1 MKSSLVW
8 NRKVQLGFGA
18 AILTLLGSGVISYRA
33 LVVSNQ
39 SQGWVRHT
47 GQVLEELQEVLSAS
61 QNIESSSR
69 GFVLTGDKSYIES
82 FKGNILREAKAAGS
96 IEELTADNLVQQRR
110 VLVLKKLLAQKIRFS
125 VSVIDL
131 RQAKGME
138 AAAELIGDGPRQQI
152 TGDIQ
157 DLVLEMQD
165 EERRLLA
172 VRDAVASRQLEHTKI
187 VLVLASLL
195 GLLTALAAEWSVRH
209 ENGKSGRTEE
219 TLRGSEEKYR
229 MLVDGVRDYAI
240 FMLDLR
246 GQILSW
252 NAGAEKVKGY
262 KAEEIIGHNFSCF
275 FPPEE
280 IKQGRPEELL
290 RLTAITGRQE
300 EQRMRIRKDGSRFL
314 ANLTFTALRDRDGNL
329 KGFSEFSHD
338 LSESKESGAKYRGLL
353 EAAPD
358 AMVVVNQS
366 GEIVLLN
373 VQAEKQFG
381 YRRDE
386 LVGQKVKNIIPEG
399 FAERLIADGTRSAA
413 EALAQQIGTGI
424 ELSGRRKNG
433 SEFPIEI
440 MLSPLESAEGIL
452 VTAAIRNISTRKD
465 AEEHLAQMEGRY
477 RGLLEAAP
485 DAMVVVNQSGEIVLL
500 NVQAEKQF
508 GYRRD
513 ELVGQKVKNIIPE
526 GFAER
531 LIADGTRSAAE
542 ALAQQIGTG
551 IELSG
556 RRKDGSEFPIEIML
570 SPLESAEGI
579 LVTAAIRNISVRKDA
594 DLQLVQKVEELNRS
608 NEELQ
613 QFSYVASHDLQEPL
627 RMVASYTQLLA
638 NRYKGKLDVDA
649 DEFIDFAVDGCN
661 RMQRLIQDL
670 LAYSRSGT
678 DGKALQKRSS
688 EDALNNALKN
698 LSGTIEESGAV
709 VTHDA
714 LPAITTDDT
723 QLEQVF
729 QNLVGNAIKYRGTEV
744 PTVHISAARKGLE
757 EWTFSVRD
765 NGLGIEA
772 QYFERIF
779 ILFQRLHGRTE
790 FKGTG
795 IGLAICKKIVEGL
808 GGRIW
813 VESQVGKGSTFY
825 FTLPGK
831 DLKNDIDSNELH
843 THRSLVSRG

>member
-1 MKSSLVW
+1 MKSGFVW
-8 NRKVQLGFGA
+8 KRKLQLGFGA
-18 AILTLLGSGVISYRA
+18 AILSLLGAAVISYRA
-33 LVVSNQ
+33 LVSSNQ
-39 SQGWVRHT
+39 SQVSVRHT
-47 GQVLEELQEVLSAS
+47 DQVLEELQELLLAS
-61 QNIESSSR
+61 ENIESSSR
-69 GFVLTGDKSYIES
+69 GFALTGDNSYIES
-82 FKGNILREAKAAGS
+82 FERNILREAQTEKS
-96 IEELTADNLVQQRR
+96 IAELTGDNLEQQRR
-110 VLVLKKLLAQKIRFS
+110 VLALKNLLAQKVRFS
-125 VSVIDL
+125 ESVIDL
-131 RQAKGME
+131 RRAKGME
-138 AAAELIGDGPRQQI
+138 AAATLIGRGQGQQI
-152 TGDIQ
+152 MGGTQ
-157 DLVLEMQD
+157 DLVHGMQD
-165 EERRLLA
+165 EEQRLLS
-172 VRDAVASRQLEHTKI
+172 VRGEAASRQLEYTKI
-187 VLVLASLL
+187 VLVLGSLV
-195 GLLTALAAEWSVRH
+195 GLLTALVAEWSVRH
-209 ENGKSGRTEE
+209 ENVQRGHTEE
-219 TLRGSEEKYR
+219 TLRDSEEKYR
-229 MLVDGVRDYAI
+229 MLVDGVSDYAI

-246 GQILSW
+246 GQIVSW

-262 KAEEIIGHNFSCF
+262 KAEEIIGCNFSCF

-280 IKQGRPEELL
+280 IKRGRPEELL
-290 RLTAITGRQE
+290 RLTAISGRQE
-300 EQRMRIRKDGSRFL
+300 EQGMRVRKDGSRFL
-314 ANLTFTALRDRDGNL
+314 ANITFTAMRDRDGNL
-329 KGFSEFSHD
+329 QGFSEFSHD
-338 LSESKESGAKYRGLL
+338 LSESKESGTKYRGLL

-358 AMVVVNQS
+358 AMVVVNQ
-366 GEIVLLN
+366 N
-373 VQAEKQFG
+373 
-381 YRRDE
+381 
-386 LVGQKVKNIIPEG
+386 
-399 FAERLIADGTRSAA
+399 
-413 EALAQQIGTGI
+413 
-424 ELSGRRKNG
+424 
-433 SEFPIEI
+433 
-440 MLSPLESAEGIL
+440 
-452 VTAAIRNISTRKD
+452 
-465 AEEHLAQMEGRY
+465 
-477 RGLLEAAP
+477 
-485 DAMVVVNQSGEIVLL
+485 GEIVLL

-579 LVTAAIRNISVRKDA
+579 LVTAAIRNISMRKDAETHLAQMEGRYRGLLEAAPDAMVVVNQVGEIVLLNVQAEKQFGYRRDELVGQKVKNIIPEGFAERLIADGTRSASEALAQQIGTGIELSGRRKDGSEFPIEMMLSPLESAEGILVTAAIRNITVRKDA
-594 DLQLVQKVEELNRS
+594 DLHLVQKVEELNRS

-638 NRYKGKLDVDA
+638 SRYKGKLDADA

-661 RMQRLIQDL
+661 RMQTLIQDL

-698 LSGTIEESGAV
+698 LSGTIAESGAV
-709 VTHDA
+709 VTHDS
-714 LPAITTDDT
+714 LPVITTDDT

-729 QNLVGNAIKYRGTEV
+729 QNLVGNAIKYRGTAV
-744 PTVHISAARKGLE
+744 PTVHISARKDLD

-779 ILFQRLHGRTE
+779 ILFQRLHGRME

-825 FTLPGK
+825 FALPGK
-831 DLKNDIDSNELH
+831 DLRNDIDSNELR

>member
-1 MKSSLVW
+1 
-8 NRKVQLGFGA
+8 
-18 AILTLLGSGVISYRA
+18 
-33 LVVSNQ
+33 
-39 SQGWVRHT
+39 
-47 GQVLEELQEVLSAS
+47 
-61 QNIESSSR
+61 
-69 GFVLTGDKSYIES
+69 
-82 FKGNILREAKAAGS
+82 
-96 IEELTADNLVQQRR
+96 
-110 VLVLKKLLAQKIRFS
+110 
-125 VSVIDL
+125 
-131 RQAKGME
+131 
-138 AAAELIGDGPRQQI
+138 
-152 TGDIQ
+152 
-157 DLVLEMQD
+157 
-165 EERRLLA
+165 
-172 VRDAVASRQLEHTKI
+172 
-187 VLVLASLL
+187 
-195 GLLTALAAEWSVRH
+195 
-209 ENGKSGRTEE
+209 
-219 TLRGSEEKYR
+219 
-229 MLVDGVRDYAI
+229 
-240 FMLDLR
+240 
-246 GQILSW
+246 
-252 NAGAEKVKGY
+252 
-262 KAEEIIGHNFSCF
+262 
-275 FPPEE
+275 
-280 IKQGRPEELL
+280 
-290 RLTAITGRQE
+290 
-300 EQRMRIRKDGSRFL
+300 
-314 ANLTFTALRDRDGNL
+314 
-329 KGFSEFSHD
+329 
-338 LSESKESGAKYRGLL
+338 
-353 EAAPD
+353 
-358 AMVVVNQS
+358 
-366 GEIVLLN
+366 
-373 VQAEKQFG
+373 
-381 YRRDE
+381 
-386 LVGQKVKNIIPEG
+386 
-399 FAERLIADGTRSAA
+399 
-413 EALAQQIGTGI
+413 
-424 ELSGRRKNG
+424 
-433 SEFPIEI
+433 
-440 MLSPLESAEGIL
+440 
-452 VTAAIRNISTRKD
+452 
-465 AEEHLAQMEGRY
+465 
-477 RGLLEAAP
+477 
-485 DAMVVVNQSGEIVLL
+485 VVNQSGEIVLL

-570 SPLESAEGI
+570 SPLENAEGI

-638 NRYKGKLDVDA
+638 SRYKGKLDGDA

-698 LSGTIEESGAV
+698 LSGTIAESGAV

-825 FTLPGK
+825 FVLPGK
-831 DLKNDIDSNELH
+831 DSKNDIDSNELH

>member
-1 MKSSLVW
+1 MKTKSLL
-8 NRKVQLGFGA
+8 NLKVQLAFGA
-18 AILTLLGSGVISYRA
+18 AIFTMLAVGTISYRA
-33 LVVSNQ
+33 LAISGELDQWAGHTHEVFENLQNLMLAMQNVESSFRGMVVTGNESYLESYHGNIASAEQ
-39 SQGWVRHT
+39 YELTLRRLTVDNPAQQRQLPALERLAARKVQFNDGVIRLRLTKGLQAAADAMGDGT
-47 GQVLEELQEVLSAS
+47 GQRIMDEFQAV
-61 QNIESSSR
+61 
-69 GFVLTGDKSYIES
+69 
-82 FKGNILREAKAAGS
+82 
-96 IEELTADNLVQQRR
+96 
-110 VLVLKKLLAQKIRFS
+110 IR
-125 VSVIDL
+125 D
-131 RQAKGME
+131 
-138 AAAELIGDGPRQQI
+138 
-152 TGDIQ
+152 
-157 DLVLEMQD
+157 MQD
-165 EERRLLA
+165 KERRLLTLRG
-172 VRDAVASRQLEHTKI
+172 VDARRRLAQAKAA
-187 VLVLASLL
+187 LVLGTLM
-195 GLLTALAAEWSVRH
+195 GLFTAAFAVWSVQRDSSGRALAAEKPR
-209 ENGKSGRTEE
+209 E
-219 TLRGSEEKYR
+219 SEEKYR
-229 MLVDGVRDYAI
+229 SLIDGVQDYAI
-240 FMLDLR
+240 FTLDP
-246 GQILSW
+246 GGKVISW
-252 NAGAEKVKGY
+252 NAGAERIQGY
-262 KAEEIIGHNFSCF
+262 KAGEIIGQNFSRF
-275 FPPEE
+275 YPQADIDEGKPEKELHLAATSGRSE
-280 IKQGRPEELL
+280 IEHWRV
-290 RLTAITGRQE
+290 
-300 EQRMRIRKDGSRFL
+300 RKDGSRFW
-314 ANLTFTALRDRDGNL
+314 ANVVLTAARDSSGHL
-329 KGFSEFSHD
+329 LGFSEISRD
-338 LSESKESGAKYRGLL
+338 ISERKETEARYRGLL

-358 AMVVVNQS
+358 AMVVVNAS

-373 VQAEKQFG
+373 VQAENQFG

-386 LVGQKVKNIIPEG
+386 LLGQKVKNIIPEG
-399 FAERLIADGTRSAA
+399 FAERLIADGTRTAA

-424 ELSGRRKNG
+424 ELNGRRKDA

-440 MLSPLESAEGIL
+440 MLSPLESAEGTL
-452 VTAAIRNISTRKD
+452 VTAAIRDISVRKD
-465 AEEHLAQMEGRY
+465 AEKHLAQMENRY

-513 ELVGQKVKNIIPE
+513 ELLGQKVKNIIPE

-531 LIADGTRSAAE
+531 LIADGTRTAAE

-570 SPLESAEGI
+570 SPLENAEGI

-638 NRYKGKLDVDA
+638 SRYKGKLDGDA

-698 LSGTIEESGAV
+698 LSGTIAESGAV

-714 LPAITTDDT
+714 LPTITTDDT

-779 ILFQRLHGRTE
+779 IFFQRLHGRTE

-795 IGLAICKKIVEGL
+795 IGSA
-808 GGRIW
+808 
-813 VESQVGKGSTFY
+813 F
-825 FTLPGK
+825 
-831 DLKNDIDSNELH
+831 
-843 THRSLVSRG
+843 